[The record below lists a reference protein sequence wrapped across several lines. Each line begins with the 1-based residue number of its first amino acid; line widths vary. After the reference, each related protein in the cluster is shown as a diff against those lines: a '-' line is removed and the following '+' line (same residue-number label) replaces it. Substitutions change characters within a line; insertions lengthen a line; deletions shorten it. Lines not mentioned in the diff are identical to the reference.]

1 MLHIHITHDKA
12 VEFLKSC
19 EALEGFI
26 SSDSILGRLMIAMR
40 AALAADGVSVDV
52 WQGDTALEL
61 KDPDSISKNTHV
73 EALEHLAN
81 VADEI
86 HHNNSCELPIGIHL
100 SLTSALAAI
109 GRK

>member
-1 MLHIHITHDKA
+1 MHHIHITHTKA
-12 VEFLKSC
+12 VEFLQSC

-61 KDPDSISKNTHV
+61 KDPDSIPKNTRIK
-73 EALEHLAN
+73 ALEHLAN
-81 VADEI
+81 VAYEI
-86 HHNNSCELPIGIHL
+86 QQNSSCEISPAIREI
-100 SLTSALAAI
+100 LTNALAAT
-109 GRK
+109 GRT

>member
-1 MLHIHITHDKA
+1 MHHIHITRAKV
-12 VEFLKSC
+12 VEFLQSC

-40 AALAADGVSVDV
+40 AALVADGVSVDV

-81 VADEI
+81 VAEEI
-86 HHNNSCELPIGIHL
+86 RRNSSCELPSGVHMI
-100 SLTSALAAI
+100 LTRALEAT